1 MSVTTLCVFEDERYE
16 NFLPL
21 TYTKAT
27 FELICGSKTLL
38 ERAVELLRPQKVLL
52 VARDYLVEK
61 LEERTG
67 FVVNKAEVE
76 GQVLVV
82 NSRLLID
89 SRALSVLDS
98 LKLGEAL
105 ASEGSLVAMKLG
117 EGVARGAIA
126 NRIFEPKLV
135 KSFASVRE
143 VDLKLVEY
151 PWQLIEL
158 TSELLGEASSMGERY
173 EGGEIKV
180 LGDPNML
187 RTAGD
192 VKVEG
197 PVVVDVRK
205 GPVYV
210 GRGCEIEG
218 CTKIE
223 GPAYIG
229 DNCVIRGAYI
239 RSGCYIGKVCRIGV
253 GSELEK
259 TIISG
264 YTNKQHLG
272 FIGHSYV
279 GEWVNI
285 GAGTNVS
292 DLKNTYGIVKVSVRG
307 AKVGTGLIKL
317 GCFVGDHVK
326 TSIGTQ
332 IYSGKKIGPF
342 SHVHGFVYEDVPPFT
357 IWAKSLGA
365 EPTELALESAIET
378 QKRMYERREVS
389 QTKADVELV
398 RRLFELTAEERAK
411 SGVKR
416 ERFKL
421 T

>member
-1 MSVTTLCVFEDERYE
+1 MEVTTLCVFEDEYYE

-38 ERAVELLRPQKVLL
+38 ERTLEALKAQKVLL
-52 VARDYLVEK
+52 IVRDYLK
-61 LEERTG
+61 RRLKERTG
-67 FVVNKAEVE
+67 FTVNEADVE
-76 GQVLVV
+76 GDVLIV
-82 NSRLLID
+82 NGRLLVD
-89 SRALSVLDS
+89 SRVTSILDS

-105 ASEGSLVAMKLG
+105 TSGDSLVAMRLG

-126 NRIFEPKLV
+126 NRVFKPRLV

-143 VDLKLVEY
+143 VNLKLVEY
-151 PWQLIEL
+151 PWQLIEF
-158 TSELLGEASSMGERY
+158 TSELLGEVLSSGERY

-180 LGDPNML
+180 LGDLNML
-187 RTAGD
+187 RTGGE
-192 VKVEG
+192 VRVEG
-197 PVVVDVRK
+197 SVVVDVRK
-205 GPVYV
+205 GPVYI
-210 GRGCEIEG
+210 GGGCEIEG
-218 CTKIE
+218 YTKIE
-223 GPAYIG
+223 GPTYIG

-239 RSGCYIGKVCRIGV
+239 RSNCYIGRLCRIGA
-253 GSELEK
+253 GSELEE
-259 TIISG
+259 TIISS

-292 DLKNTYGIVKVSVRG
+292 DLKNTYGTVKVTVRG
-307 AKVGTGLIKL
+307 AKVDTGLIKL
-317 GCFVGDHVK
+317 GCFVGDYVK

-342 SHVHGFVYEDVPPFT
+342 SHVHGFVYNDVPPFT
-357 IWAKSLGA
+357 IWAKSLGV
-365 EPTELALESAIET
+365 EPVELTLESAIET
-378 QKRMYERREVS
+378 QKRMYERRGAR
-389 QTKADVELV
+389 QTEADVELV
-398 RRLFELTAEERAK
+398 RKLFELTAEERAK
-411 SGVKR
+411 NGVKK
-416 ERFKL
+416 EYFKL

>member
-1 MSVTTLCVFEDERYE
+1 MDVTTLCVFEDELYE

-38 ERAVELLRPQKVLL
+38 ERAVETLKPQRVLL
-52 VARDYLVEK
+52 VTRDYLRKK

-67 FVVNKAEVE
+67 FTVNEAEVE
-76 GQVLVV
+76 GDALVV
-82 NSRLLID
+82 NGRLLVD
-89 SRALSVLDS
+89 SRALSILGS

-105 ASEGSLVAMKLG
+105 TSGGSLVAMRLG

-126 NRIFEPKLV
+126 NRVFEPRLV

-158 TSELLGEASSMGERY
+158 TSELLGEVSSLGERY
-173 EGGEIKV
+173 GGDQIKV
-180 LGDPNML
+180 LGDPSML
-187 RTAGD
+187 RTAGE
-192 VKVEG
+192 VRVEG
-197 PVVVDVRK
+197 PVVVDVTK
-205 GPVYV
+205 GPVYI
-210 GRGCEIEG
+210 GRDCEIEG
-218 CTKIE
+218 YTKIE

-229 DNCVIRGAYI
+229 DGCTIRGAYV
-239 RSGCYIGKVCRIGV
+239 RSKCYIGKVCRIGV

-292 DLKNTYGIVKVSVRG
+292 DLKNTYGTVKVAVRG
-307 AKVGTGLIKL
+307 ARVDTGLMKL
-317 GCFVGDHVK
+317 GCFVGDYVK

-365 EPTELALESAIET
+365 EPVELALESAIET
-378 QKRMYERREVS
+378 QKRMYERRGVP
-389 QTKADVELV
+389 QTEADAELV
-398 RRLFELTAEERAK
+398 RKLFELTAEERAK

-416 ERFKL
+416 GHFKL
-421 T
+421 A